1 MSLLKA
7 WTESLQ
13 IYYQRRVLI
22 IFLLGFSSGLPM
34 VLVFGTLSFWLREA
48 GVSRAEIGYF
58 SWVVLAYSVKWI
70 WSPLADRLQ
79 IPWLYALLGR
89 RRSWLL
95 LSQFAVMLGILG
107 ISFSDPQQ
115 DLALMAIFAVM
126 LAFSS
131 ATQDISVDAFRIE
144 SAPEQMQAA
153 LAAAYLLGYRL
164 AMILASAGTLWLAA
178 IFAGSPEY
186 QLHSWQQAYSVM
198 ALCMLPCIITTL
210 LCKEPTNSLMVTPST
225 EGSHLQRFVRWLKLA
240 VVSPFT
246 DFFQRYRWH
255 AVLILAL
262 IASYRMSD
270 VIMGVMANAFYV
282 DMGFSKEE
290 VASISKVYG
299 VIMTLVGAA
308 LGGVLLNKFG
318 TLKILFLGAV
328 LSAATNLLFSLLS
341 VIGHDVFWL
350 TMVISADN
358 LSAGIATSAFIAY
371 LSSLVN
377 LAYTATQYAVF
388 SSLMLLLPKF
398 IGGFSGQW
406 VETIG
411 YSQFFILTALLGIPA
426 LILIVL
432 LGYNKLGGS
441 SQKIMPEPSSDKG
454 S

>member
-7 WTESLQ
+7 WTESLH

-48 GVSRAEIGYF
+48 GVSRADIGYF
-58 SWVVLAYSVKWI
+58 SWVVLAYSVKWL

-79 IPWLYALLGR
+79 IPWLYTLLGR

-95 LSQFAVMLGILG
+95 LSQIAVMFGILG

-115 DLALMAIFAVM
+115 DLALMAIFAVI

-178 IFAGSPEY
+178 IFASHADY
-186 QLHSWQQAYSVM
+186 QLHSWQQAYGVM

-210 LCKEPTNSLMVTPST
+210 LCKEPTNNLMVTQPT
-225 EGSHLQRFVRWLKLA
+225 AGSPLQRFVRWLKLA
-240 VVSPFT
+240 VVAPFT
-246 DFFQRYRWH
+246 DFFRRYRWH
-255 AVLILAL
+255 ALLILAL

-282 DMGFSKEE
+282 DMGFTKEE
-290 VASISKVYG
+290 VASISKIYG

-318 TLKILFLGAV
+318 TLKILFLGAL

-398 IGGFSGQW
+398 VGGFSGQW
-406 VETIG
+406 VENIG

-426 LILIVL
+426 LILIIV
-432 LGYNKLGGS
+432 LGYYKPRAS
-441 SQKIMPEPSSDKG
+441 IPIAEQVAPR
-454 S
+454 